1 MAQTHAHDV
10 GRGSRPSHHM
20 ASGGAHPHH
29 EGRLSPFWRHFLE
42 MLGAMVVGMIATGA
56 IFGALFVGV
65 KSWDE
70 VTIQYPTQA
79 LLAMAVGMTLPMVL
93 WMRYRGMSWRN
104 SAEMAAAMVLPVI
117 PFLCLPCLVR
127 SDRERTVRCILRG
140 HGRRDVHAH
149 AIPAGRVRAPLI
161 RPANTLADRWNRPYL
176 VVPSLLIG
184 ALFRRTGWLSDGQA
198 AAPSWPVGRSLPD

>member
-1 MAQTHAHDV
+1 MAQTHTHDV
-10 GRGSRPSHHM
+10 GRGSRPIRHV
-20 ASGGAHPHH
+20 ALGEAHPHH

-56 IFGALFVGV
+56 IFVSVVGV

-117 PFLCLPCLVR
+117 PFLCLVWFGVTESAQCGAYCAVMVVAMYALMR
-127 SDRERTVRCILRG
+127 Y
-140 HGRRDVHAH
+140 RRAEYAH
-149 AIPAGRVRAPLI
+149 H
-161 RPANTLADRWNRPYL
+161 
-176 VVPSLLIG
+176 
-184 ALFRRTGWLSDGQA
+184 
-198 AAPSWPVGRSLPD
+198 

>member
-1 MAQTHAHDV
+1 MVQTHAHDV
-10 GRGSRPSHHM
+10 GRGSRPSHHV
-20 ASGGAHPHH
+20 ASSEVHPHP

-56 IFGALFVGV
+56 IFVSVVGV

-117 PFLCLPCLVR
+117 PFLCLVWFGVTESAQCGAYCAVMVVAMYALMR
-127 SDRERTVRCILRG
+127 Y
-140 HGRRDVHAH
+140 RRAEYAH
-149 AIPAGRVRAPLI
+149 H
-161 RPANTLADRWNRPYL
+161 
-176 VVPSLLIG
+176 
-184 ALFRRTGWLSDGQA
+184 
-198 AAPSWPVGRSLPD
+198 

>member
-1 MAQTHAHDV
+1 MAQTHTHDV
-10 GRGSRPSHHM
+10 GRGSRPIRHV
-20 ASGGAHPHH
+20 ASGEAHPHH

-56 IFGALFVGV
+56 IFVSVVGV

-117 PFLCLPCLVR
+117 PFLCLVWFGVTESAQCGAYCAVMVVAMYALMR
-127 SDRERTVRCILRG
+127 Y
-140 HGRRDVHAH
+140 RRAEYAH
-149 AIPAGRVRAPLI
+149 H
-161 RPANTLADRWNRPYL
+161 
-176 VVPSLLIG
+176 
-184 ALFRRTGWLSDGQA
+184 
-198 AAPSWPVGRSLPD
+198 

>member
-1 MAQTHAHDV
+1 MAQTHTHDV
-10 GRGSRPSHHM
+10 GRGSRPIRHV
-20 ASGGAHPHH
+20 ASGQANPHH

-42 MLGAMVVGMIATGA
+42 MLGAMVVGMFATGA
-56 IFGALFVGV
+56 IFVYVVGV

-117 PFLCLPCLVR
+117 PFLCLVWFGVTESAQCGAYCAVMVVAMYALMR
-127 SDRERTVRCILRG
+127 Y
-140 HGRRDVHAH
+140 RRAEYAH
-149 AIPAGRVRAPLI
+149 H
-161 RPANTLADRWNRPYL
+161 
-176 VVPSLLIG
+176 
-184 ALFRRTGWLSDGQA
+184 
-198 AAPSWPVGRSLPD
+198 

>member
-10 GRGSRPSHHM
+10 GRGSRPSHHV
-20 ASGGAHPHH
+20 ASGEAHPHH

-56 IFGALFVGV
+56 IFVSVVGV

-117 PFLCLPCLVR
+117 PFLCLVWFGVTESAQCGAYCAVMVVAMYALMR
-127 SDRERTVRCILRG
+127 Y
-140 HGRRDVHAH
+140 RRAEYAH
-149 AIPAGRVRAPLI
+149 H
-161 RPANTLADRWNRPYL
+161 
-176 VVPSLLIG
+176 
-184 ALFRRTGWLSDGQA
+184 
-198 AAPSWPVGRSLPD
+198 